1 MSTMLT
7 NNESKREQTGIAADA
22 EHTREGMT
30 FVPRFDIWETADE
43 LVLYGDMP
51 GVKSEDLDI
60 QFENNQLV
68 IHGRTFARYEG
79 RKVLHAEYGI
89 GDFHRSFAIG
99 ETIDASKIFA
109 ELSGGV
115 LTLHLPKSEKVK
127 LRKIEVKGQ

>member
-1 MSTMLT
+1 MSTTLT
-7 NNESKREQTGIAADA
+7 NTEVKQERNGTADA
-22 EHTREGMT
+22 EQTREGAT
-30 FVPRFDIWETADE
+30 FVPRFDIWETEDE

-51 GVKSEDLDI
+51 GVKAESLDI

-68 IHGRTFARYEG
+68 IYGRACPRYEG
-79 RKVLHAEYGI
+79 RKFVHAEYGI
-89 GDFHRSFAIG
+89 GDFHRSFSIG

-127 LRKIEVKGQ
+127 PRKIEVKGR